1 MQTKYKISNGCRIF
15 SQKIYLICNEFYS
28 LDDLDNYEVQL
39 ERAIE
44 KECKNEN
51 LLTAKEIKS
60 IRKKY
65 NLTQLQMK
73 LLLKIGPKNVSKWET
88 YKSNQSSIIDKLQK
102 IK

>member
-1 MQTKYKISNGCRIF
+1 M
-15 SQKIYLICNEFYS
+15 
-28 LDDLDNYEVQL
+28 DNYEVQL